1 MKLTEKE
8 KKLISEF
15 IDINSPVV
23 SYIYNCGHC
32 EGLKDAHNIYCTNNY
47 ENDSMEN
54 EYRLARADIK
64 KANNVINLESEIL

>member
-54 EYRLARADIK
+54 EYRLAGVDIK

>member
-23 SYIYNCGHC
+23 SYIYSSGYC
-32 EGLKDAHNIYCTNNY
+32 EGLKDAYNIYFTNNY
-47 ENDSMEN
+47 KNDSMEN
-54 EYRLARADIK
+54 EYRLAGVDIK
-64 KANNVINLESEIL
+64 KASNNISLESEIL